1 MTAIVG
7 CEFVVE
13 RDAGRE
19 GRPAAAQGMIGVALV
34 AVLAAATLGSVEWA
48 RAHIAA
54 AGSRSAIE
62 TAITLSAMVS
72 AVLLYIQFRRTRRTK
87 DLFLLAA
94 LTTVSLADFAFNA
107 LPAVAGYQ
115 IGVHGVGARMAAYL
129 IATSAF
135 TAAAFTPRDRRVER
149 NGRRMAGFAGLAA
162 LVVLVA
168 GELLE
173 HVFAT
178 GRGSTLQDYHPA
190 LNEAA
195 LISAIGLTFAGWM
208 FTAHRRADDEHGSL
222 LGAAAF
228 LLAGAALQRLVLPL
242 TRSDW
247 VTPADLMRLAA
258 YAILLL
264 TALRLSA
271 GTRREIA
278 AEALVA
284 ERTKIA
290 HDLHDGLAQDLA
302 LIAAHSGRLEREFG
316 PDHPLAVAAQR
327 ALAASRGKIVDLAAT
342 EAPTTAAALREVATE
357 LELRYGIDI
366 SVSVQGAADP
376 QPSPRHRH
384 ELIRIV
390 REAIANAARHG
401 GARHVSVT
409 LGARRSKVLLRVVD
423 DGCGID
429 SPAAKVNPGSG
440 IGLSG
445 MRSRAHRLGGS
456 LTARRGGAGGTEIEV
471 VADRQSHTEA

>member
-1 MTAIVG
+1 V
-7 CEFVVE
+7 
-13 RDAGRE
+13 
-19 GRPAAAQGMIGVALV
+19 IGVALV
-34 AVLAAATLGSVEWA
+34 GVVAAATIGSASLGRSHV
-48 RAHIAA
+48 AA

-62 TAITLSAMVS
+62 TAITLSAMFS
-72 AVLLYIQFRRTRRTK
+72 AVLLSIQFRRTRRTK

-115 IGVHGVGARMAAYL
+115 IGVHGMGARMAAYL
-129 IATSAF
+129 IATAAF

-149 NGRRMAGFAGLAA
+149 YGRRMAGFAGLGT
-162 LVVLVA
+162 LVVLGA

-173 HVFAT
+173 HAFASGQGT
-178 GRGSTLQDYHPA
+178 SLQDYHPA

-195 LISAIGLTFAGWM
+195 LVSAVGLTLAGWM
-208 FTAHRRADDEHGSL
+208 FTTHRRAGDEYGSL

-242 TRSDW
+242 TKSDW

-271 GTRREIA
+271 GTRRQIA

-302 LIAAHSGRLEREFG
+302 LIAAHSDRLEREFG
-316 PDHPLAVAAQR
+316 AEHPLTVAARR

-342 EAPTTAAALREVATE
+342 EAPSTAAALREVATE
-357 LELRYGIDI
+357 LELRYGIDV

-376 QPSPRHRH
+376 QPSARYRH

-409 LGARRSKVLLRVVD
+409 LGSRRSKLLLRVED

-429 SPAAKVNPGSG
+429 SPAAQANPGTG
-440 IGLSG
+440 IGMSG

-456 LTARRGGAGGTEIEV
+456 LIARRGDAGGTQIEV
-471 VADRQSHTEA
+471 LADRRPH